1 MNLFD
6 QEIQKYIENHTQPE
20 TETLKELNRETN
32 LKVVGARMLSGQLQ
46 GSTLAMFVALLQA
59 KNVLEI
65 GTFTG
70 YSAIWMAG
78 AMPEGGKLHTID
90 ENEELE
96 EMMQRYFKKAGFA
109 GKIVSHIGNALDI
122 IPTLSETFDMVY
134 IDADKENYLNY
145 YDMVIDK
152 IRKGGLI
159 IADNVLWHGKVISPE
174 ENTDKA
180 TQTIID
186 FNNHVHNDKR
196 VENVL
201 FPIRDGLMVA
211 RKL

>member
-1 MNLFD
+1 MSFFD
-6 QEIQKYIENHTQPE
+6 QDLQKYIEKHSQPE
-20 TETLKELNRETN
+20 TEVLQELSRETN
-32 LKVVGARMLSGQLQ
+32 LKVVGAGMLSGQLQ

-59 KNVLEI
+59 KNILEI
-65 GTFTG
+65 GTYTG

-90 ENEELE
+90 KNEELE
-96 EMMQRYFKKAGFA
+96 DMMHRYFEKAGLTD
-109 GKIVSHIGNALDI
+109 KIVLHIGDALDI
-122 IPTLSETFDMVY
+122 IPTLQETFDMVY

-145 YDMVIDK
+145 YEMVIEK
-152 IRKGGLI
+152 TRKGGLI
-159 IADNVLWHGKVISPE
+159 VADNVLWHGKVISPE

-180 TQTIID
+180 TQAIID
-186 FNNHVHNDKR
+186 FNTHIHNDKR

>member
-1 MNLFD
+1 MSFFD
-6 QEIQKYIENHTQPE
+6 QDLQNYIEKHSQPE
-20 TETLKELNRETN
+20 TEVLKELNWETH
-32 LKVVGARMLSGQLQ
+32 LKVVDAGMLSGQLQ

-59 KNVLEI
+59 KSILEI
-65 GTFTG
+65 GTYTG

-78 AMPEGGKLHTID
+78 AMPEEGKLHTID
-90 ENEELE
+90 KNEELE
-96 EMMQRYFKKAGFA
+96 DMMHRYFEKAELTD
-109 GKIVSHIGNALDI
+109 KIVSHIGNALDI
-122 IPTLSETFDMVY
+122 IPMLHETFDMVY

-145 YDMVIDK
+145 YEMVIEK
-152 IRKGGLI
+152 TRKGGLI
-159 IADNVLWHGKVISPE
+159 VADNVLWHGKVISPE

-180 TQTIID
+180 TKAIID
-186 FNNHVHNDKR
+186 FNTHVHNDKR

>member
-6 QEIQKYIENHTQPE
+6 QNIQKYIENHSQPE
-20 TETLKELNRETN
+20 TEVLQELNRETN
-32 LKVVGARMLSGQLQ
+32 LKVVRAAMLSGPVQ
-46 GSTLAMFVALLQA
+46 GRMLAMFVALLQA
-59 KNVLEI
+59 KNILEI
-65 GTFTG
+65 GTYTG

-90 ENEELE
+90 KNEELE
-96 EMMQRYFKKAGFA
+96 DMMLRYFEKAGVA
-109 GKIVSHIGNALDI
+109 DKIVPHMGNALDI
-122 IPTLSETFDMVY
+122 IPALDETFDLVY

-145 YDMVIDK
+145 YELVIEK
-152 IRKGGLI
+152 TRKGGLI
-159 IADNVLWHGKVISPE
+159 VADNVLWYGKVLSPE
-174 ENTDKA
+174 ENQDKA
-180 TQTIID
+180 TQAIID
-186 FNNHVHNDKR
+186 FNKHVHNDKR

>member
-1 MNLFD
+1 MILFD
-6 QEIQKYIENHTQPE
+6 QKTQNYIEKHSRPE
-20 TETLKELNRETN
+20 SEVLQELNRETN
-32 LKVVGARMLSGQLQ
+32 LKVVGAGMLSGQLQ
-46 GSTLAMFVALLQA
+46 GSALAMFVALLQA
-59 KNVLEI
+59 KNILEI
-65 GTFTG
+65 GTYTG

-90 ENEELE
+90 KNEELE
-96 EMMQRYFKKAGFA
+96 DMVRRYFEKAGLTD
-109 GKIVSHIGNALDI
+109 KIVFHIGNALDI
-122 IPTLSETFDMVY
+122 IPTLHETFDLVY

-145 YDMVIDK
+145 YEMVMQK
-152 IRKGGLI
+152 TRKGGLI

-180 TQTIID
+180 TQAILD
-186 FNNHVHNDKR
+186 FNTHVHNDKR